1 MEVIFSIF
9 RILSSFLTD
18 NLYEQALVNNLFT
31 FDLNKKT
38 VSIKKKQKKQ
48 NYSGEDD
55 VKIYNQINPS
65 NLSPKL
71 SQNAIIQNDDLT
83 INTKNKLSD
92 EGLNKNK
99 TNHENLLISRTLKVP
114 GRKKKYKLKTNFSS
128 NLAKIEINNL
138 DNKNVNDNKMHN
150 QKDIYNIEGNDFNMS
165 NSNEEKEI
173 DKDKDQRK
181 IIERVK

>member
-31 FDLNKKT
+31 FDLNKKI

-48 NYSGEDD
+48 NYSAEDD

-71 SQNAIIQNDDLT
+71 SQNAIIQNDELT
-83 INTKNKLSD
+83 INTKNKLND
-92 EGLNKNK
+92 EGLNTKNK
-99 TNHENLLISRTLKVP
+99 NNELLISRTLKVP
-114 GRKKKYKLKTNFSS
+114 GRKKKINLKLIFP
-128 NLAKIEINNL
+128 LIW
-138 DNKNVNDNKMHN
+138 
-150 QKDIYNIEGNDFNMS
+150 QK
-165 NSNEEKEI
+165 
-173 DKDKDQRK
+173 
-181 IIERVK
+181 